1 VKHGAVLDFEF
12 SAAVDLGGN
21 GAEGKG
27 RREMHPDLE
36 KLIMLQAHDV
46 EAKRLRD
53 EMAAL
58 PKHVAS
64 LESKEKATEG
74 QRAVV
79 VDLIAKEEALRR
91 RQESDVKDHQA
102 KIARIR
108 KQMDLAT
115 TTVQVTAFEHEIAFA
130 QAEISKVEDAEIESM
145 ERSEGLESQRRL
157 ADEALVDATAT
168 LERERVRATETIA
181 LDKTLLADVEEK
193 RKAERAEIGE
203 AALSIYDRIAKAKGT
218 AVAEALNQQCM
229 ACQMMLRPQRWN
241 DLRDRNNEETMMTCE
256 SCGRLL
262 YYDPARDS
270 PQRKTVPVESI
281 AASIIRS
288 L

>member
-1 VKHGAVLDFEF
+1 
-12 SAAVDLGGN
+12 
-21 GAEGKG
+21 
-27 RREMHPDLE
+27 MHPDLE
-36 KLIMLQAHDV
+36 KLIVLQAHDV
-46 EAKRLRD
+46 EARRLRD
-53 EMAAL
+53 EMVAL
-58 PKHVAS
+58 PKHVAA
-64 LESKEKATEG
+64 LETKAKATVG
-74 QRAVV
+74 QRAVI

-102 KIARIR
+102 KIARVR
-108 KQMDLAT
+108 KQLDLAT

-130 QAEISKVEDAEIESM
+130 QAEISKLEDAEIESM
-145 ERSEGLESQRRL
+145 ERSEGFESQKAL
-157 ADEALVDATAT
+157 ADEALADATAT

-181 LDKTLLADVEEK
+181 QDKTLLAAVEEK

-203 AALSIYDRIAKAKGT
+203 SALSIYDRIAKAKGT
-218 AVAEALNQQCM
+218 AVAEALNQKCM
-229 ACQMMLRPQRWN
+229 ACQMMVRPQRWN

>member
-1 VKHGAVLDFEF
+1 
-12 SAAVDLGGN
+12 
-21 GAEGKG
+21 
-27 RREMHPDLE
+27 MHPDLE
-36 KLIMLQAHDV
+36 KLIMLQTHDV
-46 EAKRLRD
+46 EAKWLRD
-53 EMAAL
+53 EIAAL
-58 PKHVAS
+58 PKQVEA
-64 LESKEKATEG
+64 LETKAKATEG
-74 QRAVV
+74 QRAVI
-79 VDLIAKEEALRR
+79 VDLLAKEEALRR

-108 KQMDLAT
+108 KQMDFAT

-130 QAEISKVEDAEIESM
+130 QAEISKLEDAEIESM
-145 ERSEGLESQRRL
+145 ERSEGLESQRQL
-157 ADEALVDATAT
+157 ADEALADATAT
-168 LERERVRATETIA
+168 LERGRARATETIA
-181 LDKTLLADVEEK
+181 RDKILLSDVEEK
-193 RKAERAEIGE
+193 RKAERGEIGE
-203 AALSIYDRIAKAKGT
+203 AALSTYDRIAKAKGT

-241 DLRDRNNEETMMTCE
+241 DLRDRSNDEGMMTCE

-270 PQRKTVPVESI
+270 PQRKTVPVESV